1 MLQGAENLRIHQ
13 PDPRL
18 PRLPTAT
25 HSHSHTYM
33 NPQSY
38 TQPYMYA
45 CTPWINMCAYNH
57 IHAHTLTST
66 HTCMH
71 THRVYVHTHTST
83 QPHTCTQN
91 HTHSHI
97 CMHTIIGTYTVT
109 THTHKSHIHQA
120 RTAINTCTHTHTAPT
135 YPGFGGPWSPLPV
148 NPGTL
153 GYLKVRGAYVRLIT
167 KPTGLG
173 SGPRSR
179 RGLSPSS
186 LRSTHTSR
194 EKEGLQGSSQGWKW
208 ISQFPH
214 TLRSQPR
221 ACKDVAP
228 VSLTLVR
235 WRVWRRLESRGRG
248 SQGLPGVLGAL
259 EEVGF
264 RVSAA
269 V

>member
-1 MLQGAENLRIHQ
+1 MDQYVRIQSHTCSHT
-13 PDPRL
+13 DIHTHMHAHTSCIRAHTYKH
-18 PRLPTAT
+18 TAT
-25 HSHSHTYM
+25 HMYTESHTQPHLHAHNHRYIYSHNTHTQVTHTSGTHSHK
-33 NPQSY
+33 
-38 TQPYMYA
+38 
-45 CTPWINMCAYNH
+45 H
-57 IHAHTLTST
+57 
-66 HTCMH
+66 MH
-71 THRVYVHTHTST
+71 THT
-83 QPHTCTQN
+83 P
-91 HTHSHI
+91 
-97 CMHTIIGTYTVT
+97 
-109 THTHKSHIHQA
+109 
-120 RTAINTCTHTHTAPT
+120 PT

-214 TLRSQPR
+214 ALCSQPR

-235 WRVWRRLESRGRG
+235 WRVWRRLESWGRG
-248 SQGLPGVLGAL
+248 SQGLPRVLGAL

>member
-1 MLQGAENLRIHQ
+1 MYTMYQYVHI
-13 PDPRL
+13 
-18 PRLPTAT
+18 
-25 HSHSHTYM
+25 
-33 NPQSY
+33 QSY
-38 TQPYMYA
+38 T
-45 CTPWINMCAYNH
+45 CSHTH
-57 IHAHTLTST
+57 IHTHMHVHTPCIRT
-66 HTCMH
+66 HTYKH
-71 THRVYVHTHTST
+71 T
-83 QPHTCTQN
+83 
-91 HTHSHI
+91 
-97 CMHTIIGTYTVT
+97 
-109 THTHKSHIHQA
+109 A
-120 RTAINTCTHTHTAPT
+120 THTHTHT
-135 YPGFGGPWSPLPV
+135 HSTCPGFGGPWSPLPV

-194 EKEGLQGSSQGWKW
+194 EKEVPRGSSQGWKW

-214 TLRSQPR
+214 ALCSQPR
-221 ACKDVAP
+221 ACKDGAP

>member
-1 MLQGAENLRIHQ
+1 MDQYVRIQSHTCSHT
-13 PDPRL
+13 DIHTHMHAHTSCIRAHTYKH
-18 PRLPTAT
+18 TAT
-25 HSHSHTYM
+25 HMYTESHTQPHLHAHNHRYIYSHNTHTQVTHTSGTHSHK
-33 NPQSY
+33 
-38 TQPYMYA
+38 
-45 CTPWINMCAYNH
+45 H
-57 IHAHTLTST
+57 
-66 HTCMH
+66 MH
-71 THRVYVHTHTST
+71 THT
-83 QPHTCTQN
+83 P
-91 HTHSHI
+91 
-97 CMHTIIGTYTVT
+97 
-109 THTHKSHIHQA
+109 
-120 RTAINTCTHTHTAPT
+120 PT

-214 TLRSQPR
+214 ALRSQPR

>member
-1 MLQGAENLRIHQ
+1 MYTMDQYVRIQSHTCSHT
-13 PDPRL
+13 DIHTHMHAHTSCIRAHTYKH
-18 PRLPTAT
+18 TAT
-25 HSHSHTYM
+25 HMYTESHTQPHLHAHNHRYIYSHNTHTQVTHTSGTHSHK
-33 NPQSY
+33 
-38 TQPYMYA
+38 
-45 CTPWINMCAYNH
+45 H
-57 IHAHTLTST
+57 
-66 HTCMH
+66 MH
-71 THRVYVHTHTST
+71 THT
-83 QPHTCTQN
+83 P
-91 HTHSHI
+91 
-97 CMHTIIGTYTVT
+97 
-109 THTHKSHIHQA
+109 
-120 RTAINTCTHTHTAPT
+120 PT

-269 V
+269 G

>member
-1 MLQGAENLRIHQ
+1 MYTMDQYVRMQSHTCSHTDIHTHMHAHTSCI
-13 PDPRL
+13 RAHTYKH
-18 PRLPTAT
+18 TAT
-25 HSHSHTYM
+25 HMYTESH
-33 NPQSY
+33 
-38 TQPYMYA
+38 
-45 CTPWINMCAYNH
+45 
-57 IHAHTLTST
+57 
-66 HTCMH
+66 
-71 THRVYVHTHTST
+71 T
-83 QPHTCTQN
+83 QPHLHAHN
-91 HTHSHI
+91 HRYIYSHN
-97 CMHTIIGTYTVT
+97 

-120 RTAINTCTHTHTAPT
+120 RTAINTCTHTHTPPT

-214 TLRSQPR
+214 ALCSQPR

>member
-1 MLQGAENLRIHQ
+1 MHVHHVSICAHTIIYML
-13 PDPRL
+13 
-18 PRLPTAT
+18 T
-25 HSHSHTYM
+25 HSHPHTH
-33 NPQSY
+33 
-38 TQPYMYA
+38 A
-45 CTPWINMCAYNH
+45 CTHTVYTYTH
-57 IHAHTLTST
+57 IQA
-66 HTCMH
+66 
-71 THRVYVHTHTST
+71 
-83 QPHTCTQN
+83 
-91 HTHSHI
+91 HSH
-97 CMHTIIGTYTVT
+97 
-109 THTHKSHIHQA
+109 
-120 RTAINTCTHTHTAPT
+120 THTHTHT
-135 YPGFGGPWSPLPV
+135 HSTCPGFGGPWSPLPV

-186 LRSTHTSR
+186 LRSTHASR
-194 EKEGLQGSSQGWKW
+194 EKEGLRGSSQGWKW

-214 TLRSQPR
+214 ALCSQPR
-221 ACKDVAP
+221 ACKDGAP

>member
-1 MLQGAENLRIHQ
+1 MYTMDQYVRIQSHTCSHT
-13 PDPRL
+13 DIHTHMHAHTSCIRAHTYKH
-18 PRLPTAT
+18 TAT
-25 HSHSHTYM
+25 HMYTESHTQPHLHAHNHRYIYSHNTHTQVTHTSGTHSHK
-33 NPQSY
+33 
-38 TQPYMYA
+38 
-45 CTPWINMCAYNH
+45 H
-57 IHAHTLTST
+57 
-66 HTCMH
+66 MH
-71 THRVYVHTHTST
+71 THT
-83 QPHTCTQN
+83 P
-91 HTHSHI
+91 
-97 CMHTIIGTYTVT
+97 
-109 THTHKSHIHQA
+109 
-120 RTAINTCTHTHTAPT
+120 PT

>member
-1 MLQGAENLRIHQ
+1 MRIQSHTCSHT
-13 PDPRL
+13 DIHTHMHAHTSCIRAHTYKH
-18 PRLPTAT
+18 TAT
-25 HSHSHTYM
+25 HMYTESHTQPHLHAHNHRYIYSHNTHTQVTHTSGTHSHK
-33 NPQSY
+33 
-38 TQPYMYA
+38 
-45 CTPWINMCAYNH
+45 H
-57 IHAHTLTST
+57 
-66 HTCMH
+66 MH
-71 THRVYVHTHTST
+71 THT
-83 QPHTCTQN
+83 P
-91 HTHSHI
+91 
-97 CMHTIIGTYTVT
+97 
-109 THTHKSHIHQA
+109 
-120 RTAINTCTHTHTAPT
+120 PT